1 MCQLGRQHFHL
12 EEYCKAKFLL
22 LSRLLSYSAPDAG
35 VRCGPQLPNAR
46 RAAWL
51 FASSNP
57 VCSIVGRGQEN
68 LLEKPPAQ
76 HWTLYIYMYIYIYI
90 CRLEAKGG
98 AKASAPEWESGGQ
111 RGRKKH
117 ALFLEAVKET
127 SRWHR
132 KDPPAERTVG
142 SAKREEG
149 GREGGR
155 GGRERKTRRGR
166 GEAEGR
172 TPCTSSA
179 GQTIPGEESYVALC
193 PDPPEREEREERRK
207 DERQKR
213 GERERERGERREER
227 EMRER

>member
-76 HWTLYIYMYIYIYI
+76 HWTLYIYMYIYIYVDL
-90 CRLEAKGG
+90 RPRG
-98 AKASAPEWESGGQ
+98 
-111 RGRKKH
+111 GRKLALQNGKVEGSEVGKNM

-142 SAKREEG
+142 SL
-149 GREGGR
+149 R
-155 GGRERKTRRGR
+155 GGLSEAAERVRPQDTQR
-166 GEAEGR
+166 
-172 TPCTSSA
+172 
-179 GQTIPGEESYVALC
+179 
-193 PDPPEREEREERRK
+193 
-207 DERQKR
+207 
-213 GERERERGERREER
+213 
-227 EMRER
+227 